1 MTDIIDL
8 IDQATGC
15 QTCGGALGDSPS
27 GDFCKPLCQQ
37 RWHETRAEL
46 FEGYE
51 SAEHEGFDG
60 LGWLFERVLRPSQ
73 PGDGPP
79 YVHTVRSH
87 PDGPSFTV
95 MSSSEQAAW
104 FPASCD
110 EFDMIILYG
119 GSRQAMAAAMRQVA
133 IDSARGLPEVIGTD
147 QLPTDPRERALELR
161 RRRNTGPQQRQRAPR
176 RINPRGYL

>member
-1 MTDIIDL
+1 L

-27 GDFCKPLCQQ
+27 GDFCQPLCQQ

-60 LGWLFERVLRPSQ
+60 LGWLFDAILGPS
-73 PGDGPP
+73 PRGDGPP
-79 YVHTVRSH
+79 HTRTFTLRD
-87 PDGPSFTV
+87 PDTEEGHQLRPSYTV
-95 MSSSEQAAW
+95 I
-104 FPASCD
+104 
-110 EFDMIILYG
+110 EFDTVVVSGFGEAL
-119 GSRQAMAAAMRQVA
+119 AAAMERLSA
-133 IDSARGLPEVIGTD
+133 AGRAAAESARGLAEQLD
-147 QLPTDPRERALELR
+147 RHQLPPDPQERALELR

-176 RINPRGYL
+176 RINPRGSL